1 MLSLTTELLSK
12 ELQVEANAINEVCSE
27 ASVLGEEIIDFS
39 KLPEVEEAVHM
50 QIASARKPLA
60 DINDQLNDREQKLK
74 EQLQRSGQFQDQ
86 FEDFDRRLK
95 NFDAKISEIQKQPIS
110 AKSPKIAMMM
120 ENLKVC

>member
-1 MLSLTTELLSK
+1 M
-12 ELQVEANAINEVCSE
+12 QVEANAISEVCSE
-27 ASVLGEEIIDFS
+27 ASVLGEDIIDFS
-39 KLPEVEEAVHM
+39 KLPKVEEAVHM

-60 DINDQLNDREQKLK
+60 DINDQLKDREQKLK

-95 NFDAKISEIQKQPIS
+95 NFNVRISDIENQPIS
-110 AKSPKIAMMM
+110 TKSPKIAIMM